1 MALPNVHK
9 QLQAFSMS
17 IHIAVIPTGVLHSRG
32 WLQQGFC
39 RTDVAVLRE
48 LDPLMQPM
56 WRPDAER
63 DTTVKQPIAYAVVRR
78 GHEIFVTERLTG
90 GVEVRLHGVL
100 SVGIGGHV
108 DEPFATEDKVRDAMR
123 REWCE
128 EVNCSHEP
136 VWSWLG
142 LVNDDEIEVGRHHLG
157 CVFEARLPLEATLEL
172 LEPHKLR
179 GWWTTPDALMKQP
192 ERLESWSAFVVR
204 SLRSE

>member
-1 MALPNVHK
+1 MAVPVVHK
-9 QLQAFSMS
+9 QLQASTMS
-17 IHIAVIPTGVLHSRG
+17 INIAVIPVGLLRSRG
-32 WLQQGFC
+32 WIQQGFC
-39 RTDVAVLRE
+39 RTDVEILSE

-56 WRPDAER
+56 WRPHAEQ

-78 GHEIFVTERLTG
+78 GDEIFVTERLKG
-90 GVEVRLHGVL
+90 GVESRLHGVL

-108 DEPFATEDKVRDAMR
+108 DEPFATHDKVRDAMR

-136 VWSWLG
+136 EWSWLG

-157 CVFEARLPLEATLEL
+157 CVFEARLPLGATLEL

-179 GWWTTPDALMKQP
+179 GWWTTPAELMREP
-192 ERLESWSAFVVR
+192 ERLESWSAFVVHA
-204 SLRSE
+204 LRS